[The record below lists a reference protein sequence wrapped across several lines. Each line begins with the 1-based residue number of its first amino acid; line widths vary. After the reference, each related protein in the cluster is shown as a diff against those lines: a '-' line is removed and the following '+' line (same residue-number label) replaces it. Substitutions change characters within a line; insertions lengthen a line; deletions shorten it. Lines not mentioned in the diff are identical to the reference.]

1 MPRVQQIQTI
11 LLEKAY
17 ELGLVI
23 HGDVSKSSLVVVLIL
38 RVSFATVLLTY
49 PQSEKSNYPPGM
61 ILNDYGGSPSPVEEE
76 NVGSK
81 KCMSTLRLNVE
92 GIEFCYLF
100 FLPSS
105 FRFVLMVQ
113 FQPSVPNPSIL
124 FNQIDDSVKM
134 WIELF
139 SQLFKE
145 VLNSGIEFL
154 SYSSMCIDTQIFRM
168 SIYHKI
174 ILTLNFLLI
183 KYNPCCFCLRTNE
196 CLLD

>member
-1 MPRVQQIQTI
+1 MPHIQQIQTI
-11 LLEKAY
+11 LLERAY

-23 HGDVSKSSLVVVLIL
+23 HGDVSKYFFIIVLMCRI
-38 RVSFATVLLTY
+38 SFATVLLTY
-49 PQSEKSNYPPGM
+49 PQSEKSNFPAGM
-61 ILNDYGGSPSPVEEE
+61 MLNDYGGSPSPVEEDSI
-76 NVGSK
+76 GSK

-124 FNQIDDSVKM
+124 FNQVDDSVKI
-134 WIELF
+134 WVELF

-145 VLNSGIEFL
+145 V
-154 SYSSMCIDTQIFRM
+154 
-168 SIYHKI
+168 
-174 ILTLNFLLI
+174 
-183 KYNPCCFCLRTNE
+183 
-196 CLLD
+196 